1 MPPPISY
8 LDELTTA
15 LSDRYVIERELGR
28 GGMAIVYLA
37 RDSRHQRK
45 VAIKVLNPEV
55 AATVTRERFLREI
68 EIAARLSHPNILPLH
83 DSGTWDTGVYYV
95 MPYVEAES
103 LRDRLKRQKQLSIDE
118 AVEITCQV
126 ASALDY
132 AHRQNVV
139 HRDIKPENI
148 LLHEG
153 GALISDFG
161 IAFAALPANEKR
173 LTDMGF
179 ALGTPEYTSPEQAA
193 GRGELDGRSD
203 IYSLGC
209 VLYEM
214 LAGTPPFTGPNAQSI
229 LARQV
234 VDHAPPIATVRPTV
248 GKTIERALGKA
259 LNKVPAD
266 RFPTA
271 AEFARALVAPASAH
285 SELNSIA
292 VLPLTNLSPDPA
304 QEYFSDGMTE
314 ALIADLA
321 KVRALKVIS
330 RTSVMRYK
338 NSNRPLPEIAREL
351 GVDAIVEGT
360 VQRVGDQVRINAQ
373 LIDATSDTHLWAET
387 YDRSIT
393 NVLSLQGEVARAIV
407 QQIKVKLTSQEEA
420 RLVRTTKVNPLAH
433 DAYLRGRYHLNK
445 TTPTDLTEAISRFNE
460 SIGHD
465 PRYAL
470 AYAGLANAYNY
481 LGWLGGVASEVF
493 PKAKQA
499 AFKAIELDDT
509 LAEAHA
515 VLGYTATNYDWD
527 WALAERECER
537 AIVLNPSYAEGYL
550 HYSWY
555 LCSQGRLEEARGA
568 ITKAGEFD
576 PLSLVIHANMA
587 NYFQFTRDYDGMLAQ
602 TRRTLELAP
611 TLPLGLLFSG
621 LAYCGK
627 NQYDEATLVFQ
638 QLVEVAG
645 SNFAGYVGH
654 AIAKSGRKHRALE
667 ILAEL
672 RDQSTA
678 YLPSFQIT
686 LVFLGLN
693 QIDDALD
700 WLERAAAE
708 RAGAWFP
715 FIRHVSLFDPL
726 RSHPRFERLLQ
737 QMNFPESSA

>member
-1 MPPPISY
+1 VTSH
-8 LDELTTA
+8 LDELTAA

-37 RDSRHQRK
+37 YDSRHRRK

-68 EIAARLSHPNILPLH
+68 EIAARLAHPNILPLH
-83 DSGTWDTGVYYV
+83 DSGAWDTGLYYV
-95 MPYVEAES
+95 MPYVDAES
-103 LRDRLKRQKQLSIDE
+103 LRDRLKRKKQLSIDE
-118 AVEITCQV
+118 AVEITSQI

-132 AHRQNVV
+132 AHRQNVI

-153 GALISDFG
+153 GAMVADFG
-161 IAFAALPANEKR
+161 IAFAALPASEER
-173 LTDMGF
+173 LTDVGF

-203 IYSLGC
+203 IYSLAC

-214 LAGTPPFTGPNAQSI
+214 LAGDPPFTGANAQAI

-234 VDHAPPIATVRPTV
+234 VDHAPPIATVRPTIS
-248 GKTIERALGKA
+248 KTIARALAKA

-266 RFPTA
+266 RFGTA
-271 AEFARALVAPASAH
+271 TAFARALSAPS
-285 SELNSIA
+285 STRPELSSIA
-292 VLPLTNLSPDPA
+292 VLPLTNLSADPE
-304 QEYFSDGMTE
+304 QEYFSDGITE

-351 GVDAIVEGT
+351 GVEAIVEGT
-360 VQRVGDQVRINAQ
+360 VQRVGDQVRITAQ
-373 LIDATSDTHLWAET
+373 LIDATSDSHLWAET

-420 RLVRTTKVNPLAH
+420 RLVRRTRVNPLAH

-460 SIGHD
+460 SIEHD
-465 PRYAL
+465 SRYAL

-493 PKAKQA
+493 PKAKKA
-499 AFKAIELDDT
+499 AFEAIELDDT

-515 VLGYTATNYDWD
+515 VLGYTATLYDWD
-527 WALAERECER
+527 WALAQRECER
-537 AIVLNPSYAEGYL
+537 AIDLNPNYAEGYL

-555 LCSQGRLEEARGA
+555 LCSQGSLEEARVA
-568 ITKAGEFD
+568 ITKASEFD

-627 NQYDEATLVFQ
+627 GQYEEATAVFQ
-638 QLVEVAG
+638 QLVDVAG
-645 SNFAGYVGH
+645 SNFKGYLGY
-654 AIAKSGRKHRALE
+654 AFAKTLRNDRAFE

-672 RDQSTA
+672 MNHSITA
-678 YLPSFQIT
+678 NVPSFQIT
-686 LVFLGLN
+686 LVFIGLN
-693 QIDDALD
+693 QTDDALD

-708 RAGAWFP
+708 RAGPWFP

-726 RSHPRFERLLQ
+726 RSNPRFERLVRE
-737 QMNFPESSA
+737 MNFPESP

>member
-1 MPPPISY
+1 
-8 LDELTTA
+8 
-15 LSDRYVIERELGR
+15 
-28 GGMAIVYLA
+28 
-37 RDSRHQRK
+37 
-45 VAIKVLNPEV
+45 
-55 AATVTRERFLREI
+55 
-68 EIAARLSHPNILPLH
+68 
-83 DSGTWDTGVYYV
+83 
-95 MPYVEAES
+95 
-103 LRDRLKRQKQLSIDE
+103 
-118 AVEITCQV
+118 
-126 ASALDY
+126 
-132 AHRQNVV
+132 
-139 HRDIKPENI
+139 
-148 LLHEG
+148 
-153 GALISDFG
+153 
-161 IAFAALPANEKR
+161 
-173 LTDMGF
+173 
-179 ALGTPEYTSPEQAA
+179 
-193 GRGELDGRSD
+193 
-203 IYSLGC
+203 
-209 VLYEM
+209 
-214 LAGTPPFTGPNAQSI
+214 
-229 LARQV
+229 
-234 VDHAPPIATVRPTV
+234 
-248 GKTIERALGKA
+248 
-259 LNKVPAD
+259 
-266 RFPTA
+266 
-271 AEFARALVAPASAH
+271 
-285 SELNSIA
+285 
-292 VLPLTNLSPDPA
+292 
-304 QEYFSDGMTE
+304 
-314 ALIADLA
+314 
-321 KVRALKVIS
+321 
-330 RTSVMRYK
+330 
-338 NSNRPLPEIAREL
+338 
-351 GVDAIVEGT
+351 
-360 VQRVGDQVRINAQ
+360 
-373 LIDATSDTHLWAET
+373 
-387 YDRSIT
+387 
-393 NVLSLQGEVARAIV
+393 
-407 QQIKVKLTSQEEA
+407 
-420 RLVRTTKVNPLAH
+420 
-433 DAYLRGRYHLNK
+433 
-445 TTPTDLTEAISRFNE
+445 
-460 SIGHD
+460 
-465 PRYAL
+465 
-470 AYAGLANAYNY
+470 ANANNY